1 MKRNSKIIIFLMIIG
16 ILTTIGVAFSLQI
29 FIQKYE
35 NEFFKIEYDTT
46 WKVLDKKEK
55 LVLEHKTS
63 KGILNIQNK
72 KLEINFLDI
81 PLKDIVSDIVYSIE
95 KQNTDYKLI
104 NVGDSPSEKYESF
117 SYLYENGNEQV
128 LVNIYKKD
136 NVLIVV
142 YYQSNSEY
150 YDIVLDSVDTILDS
164 LEIISGEKV
173 NWRQFTFLFW
183 QHIFCMHI
191 MY

>member
-1 MKRNSKIIIFLMIIG
+1 MKRNSKIIIFLMVIG

-63 KGILNIQNK
+63 KGILSIQNK

-81 PLKDIVSDIVYSIE
+81 PLNDIVSDIVYSIE
-95 KQNTDYKLI
+95 EQNTDYKLI

-117 SYLYENGNEQV
+117 SYLYEKGNEQV

-173 NWRQFTFLFW
+173 N
-183 QHIFCMHI
+183 
-191 MY
+191 